1 MILSFA
7 IQIAFFSSSKQPSKV
22 NLFTVYA
29 HKHGQNLGAWKT
41 DLLETSQS

>member
-7 IQIAFFSSSKQPSKV
+7 IQIAFFSSSEQPSKV
-22 NLFTVYA
+22 NFFTVYA
-29 HKHGQNLGAWKT
+29 RKHGQNLGAWKT